1 MIKLVIY
8 FAQIK
13 FRKKLRWLDKIK
25 IKIVYYNILMKLIS
39 TIKIFRN
46 NINKQYLNNSKINK
60 TNIKNKFIKKQNK

>member
-46 NINKQYLNNSKINK
+46 NINK
-60 TNIKNKFIKKQNK
+60 